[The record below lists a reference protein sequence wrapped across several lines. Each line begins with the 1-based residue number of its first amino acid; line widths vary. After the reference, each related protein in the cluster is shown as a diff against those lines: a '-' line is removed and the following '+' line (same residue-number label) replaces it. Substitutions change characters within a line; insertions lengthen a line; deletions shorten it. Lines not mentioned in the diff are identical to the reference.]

1 MEESSTTF
9 QRTFITLPI
18 DIATAARRALD
29 TYMNTS
35 EWQECCE
42 KDESNESSLCSPLNK

>member
-18 DIATAARRALD
+18 DIATAARRAYEYDWMARML
-29 TYMNTS
+29 
-35 EWQECCE
+35 W
-42 KDESNESSLCSPLNK
+42 KGWV